1 MNDRYG
7 PEWNGSTPPG
17 LPMGSDLRMLP
28 AVDGGWTPAP
38 PKISYWKIASRHKL
52 LLSLC
57 LVVGAL
63 LGTVYVILRTP
74 QYSASSTV
82 ELVGMNQSF
91 MNMSQVDP
99 QAGTDITTASA
110 SNIQT
115 QTRILTSRSMLS
127 RVTERM
133 SLEMT
138 LLSSTPT
145 TFFTKVRARI
155 PFGQKE
161 PLEQMKE
168 AVGTAASTVSARGV
182 GVTRLI
188 ELRCQSPSPEV
199 SANFLNTLAAE
210 HISQSL
216 AIRSSTTQRTS
227 QWMDSQLEEAK
238 ARLQAAGEKL
248 RDFVRQSGM
257 DFFSEQSTLADSKMK
272 VLQGDLAGIQAD
284 RIAKQARWEMAK
296 NTPIDSLPDVLLDP
310 ILQSLKSGIV
320 SLRKEMAQLTATLTP
335 EHYKVQKIQA
345 QITEL
350 EQTLDKEKTGLLKR
364 LENDYQ
370 EALRREK
377 LLSGAYNAQTHAVG
391 AQADKASQWAMLKRD
406 AEMAQQVY
414 NNLLQQSNQA
424 ALIALVP
431 ASNIRVVDAA
441 IVETIPATPV
451 PVRDIPIGAIL
462 MGGLGYG
469 LLWFREVSRRKKL
482 TQIFES
488 PGHTKMILGVPE
500 LGVIPSAA
508 VGQSKKSLA
517 HASWRRLSLAHA
529 SWRRLKRRNDILSL
543 GILAGNGQPT
553 LEFATWQDKSSIMA
567 ESFRQTLTSILRTK
581 PKGRCP
587 VYVITSGG
595 PGEGKTTLSAN
606 LAIAMATIGQ
616 RVLLIDADLRHARLH
631 SVFGLDNC
639 PGLSDLLKST
649 DSLEGAD
656 LNGYLCPTKVDN
668 LRVMTHGLA
677 EVDTPAT
684 LFFSPRV
691 KELVTVLREQF
702 DFILLDTAPVLLFP
716 DARLWGKHSDGV
728 VLVVR
733 AGATTR
739 EGALAAC
746 QRFTEDGVAVLGT
759 ILNDWSPKEG
769 SAGQYYY
776 HSYGAYGKK

>member
-1 MNDRYG
+1 
-7 PEWNGSTPPG
+7 
-17 LPMGSDLRMLP
+17 MGSDLRMLP

-57 LVVGAL
+57 LVVGAF

-82 ELVGMNQSF
+82 ELVGFNQSF

-127 RVTERM
+127 RVAERM

-138 LLSSTPT
+138 PISSTPT
-145 TFFTKVRARI
+145 TFFTKLRARI

-168 AVGTAASTVSARGV
+168 AVSTAASTASARGV
-182 GVTRLI
+182 GATRLI
-188 ELRCQSPSPEV
+188 EIRCQSPSPEV
-199 SANFLNTLAAE
+199 AANFLNTLAAE

-257 DFFSEQSTLADSKMK
+257 DFFPEQSTLADSKMK
-272 VLQGDLAGIQAD
+272 VLQADLAGIQAD

-310 ILQSLKSGIV
+310 NLQSLKSGIV

-350 EQTLDKEKTGLLKR
+350 EQTLDKEKIGLLKR

-370 EALRREK
+370 EAMRREK

-441 IVETIPATPV
+441 VVDNIPSTPV
-451 PVRDIPIGAIL
+451 PVRDIPSAAFL
-462 MGGLGYG
+462 AGGLGYG
-469 LLWFREVSRRKKL
+469 LLWLRETARRKKM

-488 PGHTKMILGVPE
+488 PGHTRTILGVPE

-508 VGQSKKSLA
+508 VDRPKKLRAPKMGSG
-517 HASWRRLSLAHA
+517 
-529 SWRRLKRRNDILSL
+529 IQTL
-543 GILAGNGQPT
+543 GTAAGNGQPA

-581 PKGRCP
+581 PNGECP
-587 VYVITSGG
+587 VYVVTSGG

-616 RVLLIDADLRHARLH
+616 RVLLIDADLRRARLH

-656 LNGYLCPTKVDN
+656 LSAYLCPTKVDN
-668 LRVMTHGLA
+668 LRVMAHGLA

-691 KELVTVLREQF
+691 KELVTSLREQF

-746 QRFTEDGVAVLGT
+746 QRFAEDGVSVLGT
-759 ILNDWSPKEG
+759 ILNDWTPKEG

>member
-1 MNDRYG
+1 M
-7 PEWNGSTPPG
+7 TP
-17 LPMGSDLRMLP
+17 
-28 AVDGGWTPAP
+28 
-38 PKISYWKIASRHKL
+38 I
-52 LLSLC
+52 
-57 LVVGAL
+57 
-63 LGTVYVILRTP
+63 
-74 QYSASSTV
+74 
-82 ELVGMNQSF
+82 
-91 MNMSQVDP
+91 
-99 QAGTDITTASA
+99 
-110 SNIQT
+110 
-115 QTRILTSRSMLS
+115 
-127 RVTERM
+127 
-133 SLEMT
+133 
-138 LLSSTPT
+138 SSTPT
-145 TFFTKVRARI
+145 TFFTKLRARI

-168 AVGTAASTVSARGV
+168 AVSTAASTASARGV
-182 GVTRLI
+182 GATRLI
-188 ELRCQSPSPEV
+188 EIRCQSPSPEV
-199 SANFLNTLAAE
+199 AANFLNTLAAE

-216 AIRSSTTQRTS
+216 AMRSSTTQRTS

-257 DFFSEQSTLADSKMK
+257 DFFPEQSTLADSKMK
-272 VLQGDLAGIQAD
+272 VLQADLAGIQAD

-310 ILQSLKSGIV
+310 NLQSLKSGIV
-320 SLRKEMAQLTATLTP
+320 VLRKEMAQLTATLTP

-441 IVETIPATPV
+441 VVDNIPSTPV
-451 PVRDIPIGAIL
+451 PVRDIPIGAFL
-462 MGGLGYG
+462 AGGLGYG
-469 LLWFREVSRRKKL
+469 LLWLRETARRKRL

-488 PGHTKMILGVPE
+488 PGHTRTILGVPE

-508 VGQSKKSLA
+508 VDRPKKLRAPKRGSGTQSM
-517 HASWRRLSLAHA
+517 
-529 SWRRLKRRNDILSL
+529 
-543 GILAGNGQPT
+543 GILAGNGQPA
-553 LEFATWQDKSSIMA
+553 LEFATWQDKSSILA

-581 PKGRCP
+581 PKDRCP

-616 RVLLIDADLRHARLH
+616 RVLLIDADVRRARLH

-639 PGLSDLLKST
+639 PGLSDLLTSA

-691 KELVTVLREQF
+691 KELVTSLREQF

-746 QRFTEDGVAVLGT
+746 QRFAEDGVAVLGT
-759 ILNDWSPKEG
+759 ILNDWTPKEG

>member
-1 MNDRYG
+1 MNDHYG
-7 PEWNGSTPPG
+7 PEWNGSTQPG
-17 LPMGSDLRMLP
+17 LPMRSDVRMLP
-28 AVDGGWTPAP
+28 AVEGGWTPAP
-38 PKISYWKIASRHKL
+38 PKISYWNIAWRHKL
-52 LLSLC
+52 VLSLW
-57 LVVGAL
+57 LLFGTL
-63 LGTVYVILRTP
+63 LGTGYVILKTP

-82 ELVGMNQSF
+82 ELIGFNQSF

-99 QAGTDITTASA
+99 QAGTDITSASA

-133 SLEMT
+133 NLET
-138 LLSSTPT
+138 TPIAT
-145 TFFTKVRARI
+145 PETFFTQLRARV
-155 PFGQKE
+155 PFGRKE

-168 AVGTAASTVSARGV
+168 AVSAAALTASARGV

-216 AIRSSTTQRTS
+216 AIRSTTTQRTS

-238 ARLQAAGEKL
+238 ARLQTAGETL

-257 DFFSEQSTLADSKMK
+257 DFFPEQSTLADSKMK
-272 VLQGDLAGIQAD
+272 VLQADLAGIQAD

-310 ILQSLKSGIV
+310 NLQNLKSGIV
-320 SLRKEMAQLTATLTP
+320 VLRKEMAQLTATLTP

-350 EQTLDKEKTGLLKR
+350 EQTLDKEKAGLLKR

-377 LLSGAYNAQTHAVG
+377 LLSGAYSAQTHAVG

-424 ALIALVP
+424 AMIALVP

-441 IVETIPATPV
+441 IVDNIPSTPV
-451 PVRDIPIGAIL
+451 PVRDIPIGAFL

-469 LLWFREVSRRKKL
+469 LLWRREVAQRKRL
-482 TQIFES
+482 TRIFES
-488 PGHTKMILGVPE
+488 PGYTRTILGVPE

-508 VGQSKKSLA
+508 VDRPKKSMA
-517 HASWRRLSLAHA
+517 QASLRRLSLAHA
-529 SWRRLKRRNDILSL
+529 LWRRQK
-543 GILAGNGQPT
+543 AGSGDQPMGMVPVNGQPT
-553 LEFATWQDKSSIMA
+553 LEFATWQNQSPILA

-581 PKGRCP
+581 PIGKCP

-616 RVLLIDADLRHARLH
+616 RVLLIDADLRRARLH
-631 SVFGLDNC
+631 SVFGLDNRS
-639 PGLSDLLKST
+639 GLSDLLTST
-649 DSLEGAD
+649 DSLDGANLD
-656 LNGYLCPTKVDN
+656 AYLCPTQVDN

-677 EVDTPAT
+677 EVGTSAT

-691 KELVTVLREQF
+691 QALLTALRKQF

-716 DARLWGKHSDGV
+716 DARLWGKHADGV

-733 AGATTR
+733 AGVTTR
-739 EGALAAC
+739 EGAMAAC
-746 QRFTEDGVAVLGT
+746 RRFAEDGVAVLGT
-759 ILNDWSPKEG
+759 ILNDWNPKEG
-769 SAGQYYY
+769 SPGQYYY
-776 HSYGAYGKK
+776 HSYGSYGKK

>member
-7 PEWNGSTPPG
+7 PEWNGSTQPG
-17 LPMGSDLRMLP
+17 LPMGSDVRMLP
-28 AVDGGWTPAP
+28 AMDGGWTPAP
-38 PKISYWKIASRHKL
+38 PKISYWKIGWRHKF

-63 LGTVYVILRTP
+63 LGTAYVILRIP
-74 QYSASSTV
+74 EYSASSTV
-82 ELVGMNQSF
+82 ELVGFNQSF

-115 QTRILTSRSMLS
+115 QTKILTSRSMLS
-127 RVTERM
+127 RVVERM
-133 SLEMT
+133 SMEMT
-138 LLSSTPT
+138 PISSTPT
-145 TFFTKVRARI
+145 TFFTKLRAHI
-155 PFGQKE
+155 TLGQKE

-168 AVGTAASTVSARGV
+168 AVSTAAYTASARGV

-216 AIRSSTTQRTS
+216 AMRSSTTQRTS

-257 DFFSEQSTLADSKMK
+257 DFFPEQSTLADSKMK
-272 VLQGDLAGIQAD
+272 VLQADLAGIQAD

-310 ILQSLKSGIV
+310 NLQNLKSGIV
-320 SLRKEMAQLTATLTP
+320 VLRKEMAQLTATLTP

-364 LENDYQ
+364 LDNDYQ

-441 IVETIPATPV
+441 VVDNIPSNPV
-451 PVRDIPIGAIL
+451 PVRDIPIAAFL
-462 MGGLGYG
+462 MGSLGYG
-469 LLWFREVSRRKKL
+469 LLWLRETARRKRL
-482 TQIFES
+482 TQVFES
-488 PGHTKMILGVPE
+488 PGHTRTILGVPE

-508 VGQSKKSLA
+508 VDQRKKLRA
-517 HASWRRLSLAHA
+517 P
-529 SWRRLKRRNDILSL
+529 KRGNGIQTL
-543 GILAGNGQPT
+543 GTAAGNGQPT
-553 LEFATWQDKSSIMA
+553 LEFATWQDKSSILA

-581 PKGRCP
+581 PKGHCP

-616 RVLLIDADLRHARLH
+616 RVLLIDADLRRARLH
-631 SVFGLDNC
+631 SVFGLENC
-639 PGLSDLLKST
+639 PGLSDLLTST

-656 LNGYLCPTKVDN
+656 LNAYLCPTKVDN

-691 KELVTVLREQF
+691 QELVTTLRGHF

-716 DARLWGKHSDGV
+716 DARLWGRHSDGV

-746 QRFTEDGVAVLGT
+746 QRFAEDGVAVLGT
-759 ILNDWSPKEG
+759 ILNDWSPREG

-776 HSYGAYGKK
+776 HSYGAYGQK

>member
-1 MNDRYG
+1 MNDHYG
-7 PEWNGSTPPG
+7 PEWGRPTNGELDPAPG
-17 LPMGSDLRMLP
+17 VRLLNG
-28 AVDGGWTPAP
+28 ADGGWTPAP
-38 PKISYWKIASRHKL
+38 PGPPKISHWKIAWRHKL
-52 LLSLC
+52 RLSLC

-63 LGTVYVILRTP
+63 LGAVYVILRTP

-99 QAGTDITTASA
+99 QAGIDITTASA

-115 QTRILTSRSMLS
+115 QTRILTSRSMLA

-133 SLEMT
+133 SMEMT
-138 LLSSTPT
+138 PIASSPT
-145 TFFTKVRARI
+145 TFFTKLRARI

-168 AVGTAASTVSARGV
+168 AVGTAAFTASARGV
-182 GVTRLI
+182 GATRLI
-188 ELRCQSPSPEV
+188 EIRCESPSAEV
-199 SANFLNTLAAE
+199 AANFLNTLAME

-257 DFFSEQSTLADSKMK
+257 DFFPEQSTLADSKMK
-272 VLQGDLAGIQAD
+272 VLQADLAGIQAD

-296 NTPIDSLPDVLLDP
+296 NTPIDSLPDVLIDP
-310 ILQSLKSGIV
+310 NLQSLKSRIV
-320 SLRKEMAQLTATLTP
+320 DLRREMAQLTATLTP

-364 LENDYQ
+364 LDNDYQ

-441 IVETIPATPV
+441 VVDNIPSSPL
-451 PVRDIPIGAIL
+451 PIRDIPLGAL
-462 MGGLGYG
+462 FTGGLGYG
-469 LLWFREVSRRKKL
+469 LLWFREVARRKRL

-488 PGHTKMILGVPE
+488 PGHTRTILGVPE

-508 VGQSKKSLA
+508 VDQPRKSMTQRSFRA
-517 HASWRRLSLAHA
+517 
-529 SWRRLKRRNDILSL
+529 LKRGGDIQSL
-543 GILAGNGQPT
+543 GTLAGNGQPT
-553 LEFATWQDKSSIMA
+553 LEFATWQDKSSILA

-581 PKGRCP
+581 PKDQCP
-587 VYVITSGG
+587 VYVITSVG

-616 RVLLIDADLRHARLH
+616 RVLLIDADLRRARLH
-631 SVFGLDNC
+631 SVFGLKNC
-639 PGLSDLLKST
+639 PGLSDLLTST

-656 LNGYLCPTKVDN
+656 LDAYLSPTKVDN

-677 EVDTPAT
+677 EVATPAT

-691 KELVTVLREQF
+691 KELVTTLRKQF
-702 DFILLDTAPVLLFP
+702 DFILLDTAPVMLFP
-716 DARLWGKHSDGV
+716 DARLWGRHSDGV

-733 AGATTR
+733 AGVTTR
-739 EGALAAC
+739 EGAMSAC
-746 QRFTEDGVAVLGT
+746 QRFAEDGVAVLGT
-759 ILNDWSPKEG
+759 ILNDWSPAEG
-769 SAGQYYY
+769 PAGQYYY

>member
-7 PEWNGSTPPG
+7 PEWNGSTQPG
-17 LPMGSDLRMLP
+17 LPMGSDVRMLP
-28 AVDGGWTPAP
+28 AMDGGWTPAP
-38 PKISYWKIASRHKL
+38 PKISYWKIGWRHKF

-63 LGTVYVILRTP
+63 LGTAYVILRIP
-74 QYSASSTV
+74 EYSASSTV
-82 ELVGMNQSF
+82 ELVGFNQSF

-115 QTRILTSRSMLS
+115 QTKILTSRSMLS
-127 RVTERM
+127 RVVERM
-133 SLEMT
+133 SMEMT
-138 LLSSTPT
+138 PISSTPT
-145 TFFTKVRARI
+145 TFFTKLRAHI
-155 PFGQKE
+155 TLGQKE

-168 AVGTAASTVSARGV
+168 AVSTAAYTASARGV

-216 AIRSSTTQRTS
+216 AMRSSTTQRTS

-257 DFFSEQSTLADSKMK
+257 DFFPEQSTLADSKMK
-272 VLQGDLAGIQAD
+272 VLQADLAGIQAD

-310 ILQSLKSGIV
+310 NLQNLKSGIV
-320 SLRKEMAQLTATLTP
+320 VLRKEMAQLTATLTP

-441 IVETIPATPV
+441 VVDNIPSNPV
-451 PVRDIPIGAIL
+451 PVRDIPIAAFL
-462 MGGLGYG
+462 MGSLGYG
-469 LLWFREVSRRKKL
+469 LLWLRETARRKRL
-482 TQIFES
+482 TQVFES
-488 PGHTKMILGVPE
+488 PGHTRTILGVPE

-508 VGQSKKSLA
+508 VDQRKKLRA
-517 HASWRRLSLAHA
+517 P
-529 SWRRLKRRNDILSL
+529 KRGNGIQTL
-543 GILAGNGQPT
+543 GTAAGNGQPT
-553 LEFATWQDKSSIMA
+553 LEFATWQDKSSILA

-581 PKGRCP
+581 PKGHCP

-616 RVLLIDADLRHARLH
+616 RVLLIDADLRRARLH
-631 SVFGLDNC
+631 SVFGLENC
-639 PGLSDLLKST
+639 PGLSDLLTST

-656 LNGYLCPTKVDN
+656 LNAYLCPTKVDN

-691 KELVTVLREQF
+691 QELVTTLRGHF

-716 DARLWGKHSDGV
+716 DARLWGRHSDGV

-746 QRFTEDGVAVLGT
+746 QRFAEDGVAVLGT
-759 ILNDWSPKEG
+759 ILNDWSPREG

-776 HSYGAYGKK
+776 HSYGAYGQK